1 MVITFLLFF
10 FKIPSGFEH
19 TKKIGRTEFLRA
31 RINNSGCQSV
41 ILLHG
46 REGSGV
52 ISSLTGADGL
62 VEIPYNKKNVLK
74 GELLKFY
81 PFENNG
87 I

>member
-1 MVITFLLFF
+1 M
-10 FKIPSGFEH
+10 
-19 TKKIGRTEFLRA
+19 RA
-31 RINNSGCQSV
+31 RINNSGSQSV
-41 ILLHG
+41 ILKQG

-62 VEIPYNKKNVLK
+62 VEIPYYKKSVFK

-81 PFENNG
+81 PFGHKG